1 MRHQKWMIFGA
12 GVVLLACALFIV
24 GCGSSSHGNVRL
36 VNGTPTQSSL
46 DLLVD
51 SSSKAT
57 GVAYATASSY
67 ISVNTGSR
75 NLQAEATGTSNI
87 IASATVSVASKQS
100 YTFMTLNP
108 GCLATPVVFTDN
120 NSTPSAGNFNLRVIN
135 ASAGLGTQDV
145 YVFQQSQGFP
155 PMPTYPSLACGSA
168 SSTYSSQPTG
178 QAIEVAFTAVGNPGL
193 VNFSEV
199 VTENAL
205 AVRTLVLLDVA
216 NGSGQE
222 APVLV
227 DAN

>member
-24 GCGSSSHGNVRL
+24 GCGSSSHGSVRL

-51 SSSKAT
+51 SHSKAT
-57 GVAYATASSY
+57 GVTYGAASSY

-100 YTFMTLNP
+100 YTFMTLNNP

-145 YVFQQSQGFP
+145 YVVPQGAALTN
-155 PMPTYPSLACGSA
+155 PTTLTCGSA
-168 SSTYSSQPTG
+168 SGYYSQATG
-178 QAIEVAFTAVGNPGL
+178 QAYDVAFTAVGNPNFI
-193 VNFSEV
+193 NFSTV

-216 NGSGQE
+216 NGSGEE